1 MGTDHTAAKRSFSI
15 DALLSKDT
23 NTTST
28 SPKGR
33 ISPAGSQGP
42 RSPAMSSPRGS
53 LSASP
58 PMETEGGAR
67 RTGPPH
73 GGMYRPHSPPDSTS
87 THSPPAHTSRFSPPT
102 QQGGHGG
109 QTHHMGG
116 GLPSRMWPPMAGVSP
131 RALPGMGIPHS
142 AMTGLFPPGAHP
154 ALCGAFPPHMTASPH
169 AQAAGLTGSA
179 FHSPSDQ
186 ALKLAHAHNLQLDW
200 LARNAVYSC
209 LPRMIDYSTG
219 RLLINRF
226 K

>member
-23 NTTST
+23 NTTSS

-42 RSPAMSSPRGS
+42 RSPALSSPRGS

-58 PMETEGGAR
+58 PMEPEGGAR
-67 RTGPPH
+67 RPLH
-73 GGMYRPHSPPDSTS
+73 GGVYRPHSPPDSTS

-102 QQGGHGG
+102 QHGAPGG

-142 AMTGLFPPGAHP
+142 GMAGLFPPGAHP
-154 ALCGAFPPHMTASPH
+154 ALCGAFPPHL
-169 AQAAGLTGSA
+169 AAGHPQAGLSGSA
-179 FHSPSDQ
+179 FHNPADQ
-186 ALKLAHAHNLQLDW
+186 ALKLAQAHNLQLDW

-219 RLLINRF
+219 RLLINSF
-226 K
+226 N